1 MKTTK
6 LISLVIFSILL
17 TGNIAFSQDHKEQK
31 KDIKTAL
38 SSGEIKL
45 SVTGLEDGMK
55 LSIKADKKN
64 DKPLVLYIPKGVSE
78 LKIGSENYQKIEI
91 STQQEVKIDL
101 SKLMTQTVVVIQS
114 SKQKLIKGT
123 IIMDNNA
130 GSTKYEFQNAM
141 IGVK

>member
-1 MKTTK
+1 MKTTNVVT
-6 LISLVIFSILL
+6 LVIFSFLFI
-17 TGNIAFSQDHKEQK
+17 GNIAFSQDHKEQK

-38 SSGEIKL
+38 STGEIKL
-45 SVTGLEDGMK
+45 SITGLEDGMK

-78 LKIGSENYQKIEI
+78 LKIGSADYQKIEI
-91 STQQEVKIDL
+91 STQQEIKIDL
-101 SKLMTQTVVVIQS
+101 SKLMSQTVVVIQS

-123 IIMDNNA
+123 IIMENNS